1 VLNDIFKELW
11 AILTPNATA
20 ETKTAVYDKISPKLK
35 SLSDFVGEKPFALG
49 YVTLADFI
57 LSERLYY
64 LEKAL
69 PDLKKNYP
77 SLFRVR
83 HNFEQLPG
91 IRAYYDRPDAVA
103 DPFLPATMPNQPK
116 YRHVKLGYWGIR
128 GLAQVPRLL
137 LSYSGVEFEDKQY
150 TNGEDWFKND
160 KVSLGLSFPNI
171 PYLIDGEYELTESAA
186 IQRYIINRWGR
197 KELLGKSAQDRARI
211 ETFLSVFNEVAG
223 AVRGLFFNKDYETA
237 KVGVIEKYLSKL
249 QELDASVGEKP
260 FVLGYLTLADFI
272 VAEESNYIQRVFP
285 EEYKKLPFL
294 QRIRENFNKVP
305 EIEAYYAG
313 PTAFKGSFF
322 PPTAVISVEQ

>member
-1 VLNDIFKELW
+1 
-11 AILTPNATA
+11 
-20 ETKTAVYDKISPKLK
+20 
-35 SLSDFVGEKPFALG
+35 
-49 YVTLADFI
+49 
-57 LSERLYY
+57 
-64 LEKAL
+64 
-69 PDLKKNYP
+69 
-77 SLFRVR
+77 
-83 HNFEQLPG
+83 
-91 IRAYYDRPDAVA
+91 
-103 DPFLPATMPNQPK
+103 M
-116 YRHVKLGYWGIR
+116 
-128 GLAQVPRLL
+128 
-137 LSYSGVEFEDKQY
+137 EFEDKQY

-160 KVSLGLSFPNI
+160 KVNLGLSFPNI

-197 KELLGKSAQDRARI
+197 KELLGKSTQDRARI
-211 ETFLSVFNEVAG
+211 ETFLSIFNEVAG

-272 VAEESNYIQRVFP
+272 VAEDSNYIQRIFP

-313 PTAFKGSFF
+313 PTAFKGRFL
-322 PPTAVISVEQ
+322 PPTAVLSVEQ